1 MGMKRHEGYTRPVYQ
16 IKYSPVKP
24 RIAIW
29 LSLTAVILLIL
40 IQYYSISE
48 MYKTKKEQFD
58 DRYGRLVK
66 TAMVNYMEN
75 LRDPVLDSLYRLA
88 DSYSRQMVIKRQQIF
103 EEETEAFNREVL
115 ETFSQ
120 HIHAQTKPDDLVKQ
134 YLENA
139 GAETDFKSGFYIK
152 ELYLLSFDEQ
162 IPVYVDTTPDF
173 KIYSEAYQA
182 YSYHTIANYFDVRYD
197 FYIDFTHKSAIIY
210 RDMAITLILA
220 IVTILIV
227 ILVFYFTARNILLL
241 KKLSDLKTD
250 FINNMTHELK
260 TPLSTIAVATS
271 SLSKPEFLKQQEKVM
286 EISKLI
292 KKQNR
297 HLTQLIDRILDISIW
312 EKDQVRLDKKSVHI
326 MEFVKEKLNSFRIEH
341 QDDELTIHENYDLEK
356 DYVRIDEVHMTT
368 VFNNLLSNAV
378 KYCSATPELH
388 IDVSVKNMLSIKIRD
403 NGIGIKKDDQKYI
416 FDKFYRIGKG
426 DFKTIKG
433 LGLGLYYVKQI
444 VNAHGGDIFVDSAPG
459 KGTTFIINI
468 PLNHE
473 HLTG

>member
-1 MGMKRHEGYTRPVYQ
+1 LTFVF
-16 IKYSPVKP
+16 VKT

-29 LSLTAVILLIL
+29 LSLAAVILLFL

-48 MYKTKKEQFD
+48 MYKTKKDQFD
-58 DRYGRLVK
+58 ARYGRLVK
-66 TAMVNYMEN
+66 TAMVKYIDNYS
-75 LRDPVLDSLYRLA
+75 DPSLDSLFRLA
-88 DSYSRQMVIKRQQIF
+88 DSYSRESIIKREQLF
-103 EEETEAFNREVL
+103 SEEEESFNQEVL
-115 ETFSQ
+115 ATFSNL
-120 HIHAQTKPDDLVKQ
+120 IHSQTKPDDFIKQ
-134 YLENA
+134 FLEDA
-139 GAETDFKSGFYIK
+139 GAETDFKSGYYIM
-152 ELYLLSFDEQ
+152 ELYLLSFDDEYL
-162 IPVYVDTTPDF
+162 VYLDTTSDF

-182 YSYHTIANYFDVRYD
+182 YSYHTIGNYFDVRYD
-197 FYIDFTHKSAIIY
+197 FYIDFTHKSGIIY
-210 RDMAITLILA
+210 RDMTITLVLA

-227 ILVFYFTARNILLL
+227 ILVFYFTARNIIVL

-260 TPLSTIAVATS
+260 TPLSTIAVATA
-271 SLSKPEFLKQQEKVM
+271 SLSEPEFLKQQDKVM
-286 EISKLI
+286 EISELI

-326 MEFVKEKLNSFRIEH
+326 MEFVKEKLNSFRVEH
-341 QDDELTIHENYDLEK
+341 QNDKFTIHENYDLDK

-378 KYCSATPELH
+378 KYCSKPPELH
-388 IDVSVKNMLSIKIRD
+388 VDIKVKSMLNIRIKD
-403 NGIGIKKDDQKYI
+403 NGIGINKDDQKYI

-426 DFKTIKG
+426 DFKTVKG

-444 VNAHGGDIFVDSAPG
+444 VDAHGGTIHLESTPG